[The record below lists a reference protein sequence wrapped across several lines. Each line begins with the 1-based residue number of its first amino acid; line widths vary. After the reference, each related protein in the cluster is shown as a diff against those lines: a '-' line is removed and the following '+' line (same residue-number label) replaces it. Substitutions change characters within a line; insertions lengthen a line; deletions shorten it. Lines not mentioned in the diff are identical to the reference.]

1 MLKMICSLR
10 LYRLCDMPAKTK
22 LQKQMLILEWW
33 VQRRRVLSN
42 NGSGRRCSNGV
53 CDQSSRLWSKK
64 NFPWSGKVMISILL
78 WVRREKECCEMHL
91 SLFTIV
97 RWRCCCLLSYCF
109 MYLHLFIRLLEG
121 WVSRRQWHKYLLSTP
136 SFFSSFL
143 SSPQLIF
150 SQMLPIL
157 VWVYFCTIGRA
168 RYTCPLYFC
177 CLKTRASTII
187 IVEIWC

>member
-78 WVRREKECCEMHL
+78 WVRREKECCEMLL
-91 SLFTIV
+91 SL
-97 RWRCCCLLSYCF
+97 WRCSP
-109 MYLHLFIRLLEG
+109 LFVDAAIACSHTVLC
-121 WVSRRQWHKYLLSTP
+121 
-136 SFFSSFL
+136 
-143 SSPQLIF
+143 I
-150 SQMLPIL
+150 
-157 VWVYFCTIGRA
+157 
-168 RYTCPLYFC
+168 YTCWFVCLRIERAEDNGINTSCLHHPLPPLFFPLHSWYSRKCYLF
-177 CLKTRASTII
+177 
-187 IVEIWC
+187 